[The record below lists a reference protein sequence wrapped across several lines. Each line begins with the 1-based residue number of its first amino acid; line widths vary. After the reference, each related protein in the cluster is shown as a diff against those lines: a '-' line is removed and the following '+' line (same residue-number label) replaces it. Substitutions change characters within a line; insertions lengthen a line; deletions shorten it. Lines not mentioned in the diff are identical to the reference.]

1 MFFQKIKY
9 KLSGIFNKI
18 RFHEVDLNSILFNV
32 FYFALIIYM
41 GSYILM
47 TFNKGIE
54 DSRRFQS
61 EEARLEQLKLEQ
73 EVLQKEVEQYG
84 SIEYKKIYARENLNL
99 AERKETLYYVERE
112 NRVLEIEKLPEDMMQ
127 ISLEDNAYWWK
138 KLILGL

>member
-1 MFFQKIKY
+1 MFFQKVKY

-18 RFHEVDLNSILFNV
+18 RFHEVDFKSILVNV

-47 TFNKGIE
+47 TFNKGVD
-54 DSRRFQS
+54 DSKRFQS
-61 EEARLEQLKLEQ
+61 EEARLEQLKKEQ
-73 EVLQKEVEQYG
+73 EILQKEVEQYG

-99 AERKETLYYVERE
+99 AEKKETLYYVERE
-112 NRVLEIEKLPEDMMQ
+112 NRILEIERLPEDMMQ